1 MHSWTPLLLGHVLGA
16 GLAVLAGGVMA
27 LRRQRGDQLHR
38 RLGRVWFVAMYW
50 VTLSSF
56 GIQELTPGRYS
67 WIHGLSA
74 FTLCTLT
81 LSLWGARTGRIRVH
95 RRNALGSYFGLLG
108 AGIAASAFP
117 NRLIPETLVHDPVSF
132 AVAVGAV
139 VLAFTATLGL
149 SSARRRP
156 RSPGA
161 TGAAPDRQPPLPR
174 AGRARRPSRATPAG

>member
-1 MHSWTPLLLGHVLGA
+1 MHTWTPLLTAHVIGA
-16 GLAVLAGGVMA
+16 GFAVLTGAVMA
-27 LRRQRGDQLHR
+27 LRRQRGDRLHR
-38 RLGRVWFVAMYW
+38 RLGRAWFVAMYW

-117 NRLIPETLVHDPVSF
+117 HRLIPETLVHDPVSF
-132 AVAVGAV
+132 AAAVGGV
-139 VLAFTATLGL
+139 VLAFTGTLAL
-149 SSARRRP
+149 
-156 RSPGA
+156 
-161 TGAAPDRQPPLPR
+161 L
-174 AGRARRPSRATPAG
+174 ARRPTQRILARA